1 MLEIAE
7 EGVLDALGVSVVRR
21 HCQVERGKGSG
32 NILKAGVGMSG
43 FLRADT
49 ARTL

>member
-7 EGVLDALGVSVVRR
+7 EGGFNALGVSVVWR

-32 NILKAGVGMSG
+32 NILKAGIGMSG
-43 FLRADT
+43 KL
-49 ARTL
+49 